1 MGKGIFTRNFRIK
14 VYISAGK
21 LTNRIPNFTIIL
33 WTERQT
39 LVLATKDVE
48 EMHNCKK
55 NLERKPVYVRTNL
68 VPIKY
73 YFISLL

>member
-14 VYISAGK
+14 VYILAGK

-48 EMHNCKK
+48 
-55 NLERKPVYVRTNL
+55 
-68 VPIKY
+68 
-73 YFISLL
+73 